1 MTKEETIQSAK
12 DTIRKVYP
20 NAEFIDKGSFAPAPV
35 YYDLFED
42 SIVEKVFDLAS
53 FGICVRK
60 NTTAIIEAKNKVRKY
75 LSGEYIIDFLE
86 HGEPFEPIFD
96 FKLPVA
102 AEKAIRFL
110 AKKGIRTTILPK
122 PSKDQEQEI
131 RDIVAKYKPVSPT
144 DRLSEAAS
152 LFNDALLD
160 EQGRKIFDLEERLKK
175 SESDYMDKVHLVCAR
190 GREINKL
197 NKVIHEKNMMIK
209 NLILE
214 RGRVARLLAAEQTIH
229 KIDLQ
234 ATTSAE
240 SALIYKEKE
249 YEKSLQEKD
258 EVIDDLSRE
267 LARSKEREEEL
278 IATIKDYLKE
288 IDELKGK
295 RKVKNS
301 AMEGRK
307 KPFKTSITLPCEAP
321 EDAKS
326 VIFCCGSPRLNV
338 VDELIRVGLWQ

>member
-1 MTKEETIQSAK
+1 MNERIDNVKLYGRKDVDDAIKFLNDNHIFVLTCTLHKYEESLDDRVMGEAFK
-12 DTIRKVYP
+12 
-20 NAEFIDKGSFAPAPV
+20 
-35 YYDLFED
+35 
-42 SIVEKVFDLAS
+42 
-53 FGICVRK
+53 
-60 NTTAIIEAKNKVRKY
+60 IIGN
-75 LSGEYIIDFLE
+75 
-86 HGEPFEPIFD
+86 
-96 FKLPVA
+96 
-102 AEKAIRFL
+102 
-110 AKKGIRTTILPK
+110 
-122 PSKDQEQEI
+122 
-131 RDIVAKYKPVSPT
+131 

-152 LFNDALLD
+152 QFNDALLD
-160 EQGRKIFDLEERLKK
+160 EQGRKIADLEARLEKAD
-175 SESDYMDKVHLVCAR
+175 SDYMDKVHLVCVR

-197 NKVIHEKNMMIK
+197 NKVIHEKKMMIK

-234 ATTSAE
+234 ATVSAE
-240 SALIYKEKE
+240 NALIYKEKE

-258 EVIDDLSRE
+258 EVIDDLSKE
-267 LARSKEREEEL
+267 LAHAKEREEEL

-326 VIFCCGSPRLNV
+326 VIFYCGSPRLNV

>member
-1 MTKEETIQSAK
+1 MNKEQTIQNAK
-12 DTIRKVYP
+12 DAIRKVYP
-20 NAEFIDKGSFAPAPV
+20 NAEFIDKGNFTPTPA
-35 YYDLFED
+35 YYNIFDD
-42 SIVEKVFDLAS
+42 SVVEKVFNLAS

-60 NTTAIIEAKNKVRKY
+60 NETAIN
-75 LSGEYIIDFLE
+75 
-86 HGEPFEPIFD
+86 
-96 FKLPVA
+96 
-102 AEKAIRFL
+102 
-110 AKKGIRTTILPK
+110 
-122 PSKDQEQEI
+122 
-131 RDIVAKYKPVSPT
+131 

-152 LFNDALLD
+152 QFNDALLD
-160 EQGRKIFDLEERLKK
+160 EQKNKIDDLEARLEKAD
-175 SESDYMDKVHLVCAR
+175 SDYMDKIRSSCAR

-214 RGRVARLLAAEQTIH
+214 RGRVARLLAAEQTTH

-234 ATTSAE
+234 ATVSAE
-240 SALIYKEKE
+240 NALIYKEKE

-258 EVIDDLSRE
+258 EVIDDLSKE
-267 LARSKEREEEL
+267 LAHAKEREEEL

-326 VIFCCGSPRLNV
+326 VIFYCGSPRLNV
-338 VDELIRVGLWQ
+338 VDELIRLGLWQ

>member
-1 MTKEETIQSAK
+1 MNKEEVIQNAK
-12 DTIRKVYP
+12 NAVKKVYP
-20 NAEFIDKGSFAPAPV
+20 NAKFIDKGNFTPTPA
-35 YYDLFED
+35 YYNIFDD
-42 SIVEKVFDLAS
+42 SVVEKVFNLAS

-60 NTTAIIEAKNKVRKY
+60 NETAIN
-75 LSGEYIIDFLE
+75 
-86 HGEPFEPIFD
+86 
-96 FKLPVA
+96 
-102 AEKAIRFL
+102 
-110 AKKGIRTTILPK
+110 
-122 PSKDQEQEI
+122 
-131 RDIVAKYKPVSPT
+131 

-152 LFNDALLD
+152 QFNDALLD
-160 EQGRKIFDLEERLKK
+160 EQKNKIFDLEERLKK

-234 ATTSAE
+234 ATVSAE
-240 SALIYKEKE
+240 NALIYKEKE

-278 IATIKDYLKE
+278 IATVNDYLKE
-288 IDELKGK
+288 IDELKKSRRGDIK
-295 RKVKNS
+295 TMKELLKKIEDVANKTVNS
-301 AMEGRK
+301 ENTAAARYAKKAMSERM
-307 KPFKTSITLPCEAP
+307 
-321 EDAKS
+321 
-326 VIFCCGSPRLNV
+326 VIPNSRIVVFSSRSPRNNFL
-338 VDELIRVGLWQ
+338 DELIKSFIED

>member
-1 MTKEETIQSAK
+1 MNKEEVIQNAK
-12 DTIRKVYP
+12 NAVKKVYP
-20 NAEFIDKGSFAPAPV
+20 NAKFIDKGNFTPTPA
-35 YYDLFED
+35 YYNIFDD
-42 SIVEKVFDLAS
+42 SVVEKVFNLAS

-60 NTTAIIEAKNKVRKY
+60 NETAIN
-75 LSGEYIIDFLE
+75 
-86 HGEPFEPIFD
+86 
-96 FKLPVA
+96 
-102 AEKAIRFL
+102 
-110 AKKGIRTTILPK
+110 
-122 PSKDQEQEI
+122 
-131 RDIVAKYKPVSPT
+131 

-152 LFNDALLD
+152 QFNDALLD
-160 EQGRKIFDLEERLKK
+160 EQKNKIFDLEERLKK

-214 RGRVARLLAAEQTIH
+214 RGRVARLLSAEQTIH

-234 ATTSAE
+234 ATVSAE
-240 SALIYKEKE
+240 NALIYKEKE

-258 EVIDDLSRE
+258 EVIDDLSKE
-267 LARSKEREEEL
+267 LAHAKEREEEL

-288 IDELKGK
+288 IDELNGK

-307 KPFKTSITLPCEAP
+307 KKPFGKNIAFSCVVPEDTGKAITL
-321 EDAKS
+321 
-326 VIFCCGSPRLNV
+326 RLNMI
-338 VDELIRVGLWQ
+338 DKMIERGLWR

>member
-42 SIVEKVFDLAS
+42 SIVEKAFDLAS

-229 KIDLQ
+229 EIDLQ
-234 ATTSAE
+234 ATVSAE
-240 SALIYKEKE
+240 NALIYKEKE

-258 EVIDDLSRE
+258 EVIDDLSKE
-267 LARSKEREEEL
+267 LAHAKEREEEL

-307 KPFKTSITLPCEAP
+307 KKPFGKNIAFSCVVPEDTGKAITL
-321 EDAKS
+321 
-326 VIFCCGSPRLNV
+326 RLNMI
-338 VDELIRVGLWQ
+338 DKMIERGLWR